1 MGETALSRLLTHQTW
16 LRALLLGWPKGLFGF
31 AVRCYRKTQTH
42 ILANPIDV
50 ASQYL
55 HRQASQSFWNILPG
69 ASKFP
74 GLLSLS
80 PSLPLR
86 GPIYNSSYIHNLS
99 ELRHPLE
106 NYWAVEKL
114 PSWPLCSNSRLHI
127 NTQVGHFIF

>member
-1 MGETALSRLLTHQTW
+1 MW
-16 LRALLLGWPKGLFGF
+16 LPK
-31 AVRCYRKTQTH
+31 
-42 ILANPIDV
+42 
-50 ASQYL
+50 YL

-80 PSLPLR
+80 PSLPPR

-127 NTQVGHFIF
+127 NTQVTLFFNIYVLGWAGSQLWHVGSSLFLRHVGSWALVLLLLFVIFIYSYIY